1 MGIFVVFEGGEASG
15 KTTQCQA
22 LRRRASSAGIA
33 VTSVR
38 EPGGTSAAEGIRQ
51 LLTRGER
58 IEPLAELFLFSAA
71 RASLMASVVRPAL
84 EARRDGHQRQ
94 VHLLYPCLP
103 GLRTRH
109 RPGDGSPRQRH
120 SHPGPGA
127 RARRPLGPTPRVRAA
142 TAAKT
147 GGQRAAGPGPVSR
160 KGAARGTA
168 GQDRTGQPR
177 VPQARQG
184 RIPGAGALRPG
195 ALAGPRRLR
204 TRRQAVRPGVGPRQ
218 RADRSPSNYL
228 RIPSPSR
235 GWLGWGLPLG
245 ARLAPRRWRA
255 KT

>member
-15 KTTQCQA
+15 KTTQCEA
-22 LRRRASSAGIA
+22 LRRRACSAGLA

-38 EPGGTSAAEGIRQ
+38 EPGGTSTAERVRQ
-51 LLTRGER
+51 IIKHGDR

-84 EARRDGHQRQ
+84 ERGDTVISDRYIYSTLAYQGYGRRIDLETVRHFNAVATQGLVPELVVLLDLAPECGLQR
-94 VHLLYPCLP
+94 LS
-103 GLRTRH
+103 
-109 RPGDGSPRQRH
+109 RPER
-120 SHPGPGA
+120 
-127 RARRPLGPTPRVRAA
+127 
-142 TAAKT
+142 
-147 GGQRAAGPGPVSR
+147 QRAAGPGPVSR
-160 KGAARGTA
+160 KGAARGTT

-184 RIPGAGALRPG
+184 GIPGAGALRPG

-218 RADRSPSNYL
+218 RANRSPSNYL

-235 GWLGWGLPLG
+235 GRLGWGLPLG